1 MGLFNT
7 IINSFTNGKNNNSF
21 NASNQFLRYG
31 NTKPSLTPTWS
42 GVKVTPEDAYRGYP
56 YAAAQ
61 RKGNRVSAIAKRN
74 LYIDVTPELLEE
86 YQKLNKDPVHPYLK
100 LIQESTDFSTKK
112 FWKNISIYLDLCG
125 RYYLGVVREPTGF
138 GLSYIQKFVL
148 LNPFEVKRV
157 IDKNGEVAGYVEYKA
172 DGRRRHWQ
180 AHQIITFMEESPF
193 DTSQAWSLVD
203 AAKPAI
209 YTLNQSADHT
219 RQSLNGNLNAPGII
233 TTDVLLDDGDF
244 ENFKARITSG
254 TKGEPI
260 FANGAGAVQW
270 QDMQIDL
277 NKAALL
283 DINEINRS
291 EFIAVAGASKT
302 NLGIEQSGTTRET
315 ARVQDDNY
323 IRDSIEPRVEDIID
337 VLNLDYRKNYPNE
350 YERTGYTIELR
361 SALSKDYDSE
371 MKATELR
378 NSQSALA
385 QDLVEKGYTRES
397 AVSYATGKS
406 DLEDLVIDEDKLK
419 AEEEAR
425 KAQEQAEKE
434 AKEASTQEEKPTTEN
449 SPINIHIEAPKAPEN
464 KVVVQES
471 DKQPVVNVSPVI
483 NIDNSTQETLK
494 NADNNRE
501 EEEPDDQGWV
511 GAELE
516 AINVLDR
523 LNNSGLDT
531 SILTNVSD
539 LLPETTNIPGQD
551 NPHVTLV
558 YGLKDKP
565 YEIKD
570 QILKIVEESGLKE
583 VTIEKISHFPVDTGF
598 ALVALLK
605 KSDELVKVHEDLLK
619 LDHYTQKY
627 PDYTPHMTLAYLDDM
642 TINGNLVDPNEY
654 YAPFEDLVGKTLKV
668 QGIDLDKP
676 DDDDGDIADIVIGN
690 AYKNDITPDDI
701 VKVNNAHN
709 KLKEELLDVHQRILN
724 VSLENITVNSFTQ
737 PDLMPTDISKDF
749 ATEIGD
755 FLKEYWLYITPIF
768 GLAMILKQ
776 PRIDIVKPE
785 TYVLSKSVR
794 EFIDKRAQ
802 TSGEGHLQTIL
813 NDILKASN
821 KAYSDLMGKVAID
834 LIGEAYDRN
843 PDKFKDYFTKKPT
856 KKQIKKAIDT
866 TDILEK
872 NRKIYDKANKMALE
886 GFARKDVINSIRKE
900 FTEVSKN
907 RATLIARHETSR
919 AYVQAQYDADKQL
932 LEVTGKL
939 KNAYK
944 QLYSRTGHP
953 CAYCQE
959 LIDRGPVPFE
969 SNFLNKGDSIDIVE
983 NGKKYTFV
991 ADYEDIVGGA
1001 IHPNCYH
1008 KNTRVYTNQ
1017 GWKHFYELNGDEL
1030 FFSIDP
1036 ETDKPE
1042 WVAAKKYIKYR
1053 YKGNLMRF
1061 YNKNVDMC
1069 VTPDHN
1075 LFLKFY
1081 SKSGSTY
1088 NKFVQAKDVSLS
1100 RQHRFYAGIDWKGSD
1115 PGLVKL
1121 GDKMVTPQQF
1131 TQFMGMYLSEGSC
1144 GLYKSAN
1151 RVSIAQTKYRDEF
1164 RNMLSTLPYNAVE
1177 VQKGFEINDK
1187 PLVEYLLQFGKCNEK
1202 FVPQEIK
1209 DMKPEYIRMFLDAYI
1224 LGDGHI
1230 KAKPVKGSEYIGV
1243 NRTIFTSSIRMR
1255 DDITELAVKAGYR
1268 PTIKI
1273 ASHAGTIY
1281 QGTDYKTNYD
1291 VWTISLNNRVRS
1303 YADKVNKELVPYD
1316 DDVYCV
1322 ELEKNHTLY
1331 TEYNGRIWW
1340 NGNCSCSYKLVIKNG
1355 EISNT
1360 YTREEGENLQKI
1372 INSCMNQGCDE
1383 NCTHEHCT
1391 HEHNEI
1397 GSNNG

>member
-31 NTKPSLTPTWS
+31 NTKPSLVPTWS

-434 AKEASTQEEKPTTEN
+434 AKEQVSTQEEKPTTEN

-570 QILKIVEESGLKE
+570 QILKIVEESGLEE

-598 ALVALLK
+598 ALIALLE

-627 PDYTPHMTLAYLDDM
+627 PDYNPHMTLAYLDDM
-642 TINGNLVDPNEY
+642 KINGELVDPNEY

-785 TYVLSKSVR
+785 TYILSDNIR

-813 NDILKASN
+813 NDVLKASN

-900 FTEVSKN
+900 FTEVSEN

-969 SNFLNKGDSIDIVE
+969 SNFLDKGDSIDIVE

-1001 IHPNCYH
+1001 IHPNC
-1008 KNTRVYTNQ
+1008 
-1017 GWKHFYELNGDEL
+1017 
-1030 FFSIDP
+1030 
-1036 ETDKPE
+1036 
-1042 WVAAKKYIKYR
+1042 
-1053 YKGNLMRF
+1053 
-1061 YNKNVDMC
+1061 
-1069 VTPDHN
+1069 
-1075 LFLKFY
+1075 
-1081 SKSGSTY
+1081 
-1088 NKFVQAKDVSLS
+1088 
-1100 RQHRFYAGIDWKGSD
+1100 
-1115 PGLVKL
+1115 
-1121 GDKMVTPQQF
+1121 
-1131 TQFMGMYLSEGSC
+1131 
-1144 GLYKSAN
+1144 
-1151 RVSIAQTKYRDEF
+1151 
-1164 RNMLSTLPYNAVE
+1164 
-1177 VQKGFEINDK
+1177 
-1187 PLVEYLLQFGKCNEK
+1187 
-1202 FVPQEIK
+1202 
-1209 DMKPEYIRMFLDAYI
+1209 
-1224 LGDGHI
+1224 
-1230 KAKPVKGSEYIGV
+1230 
-1243 NRTIFTSSIRMR
+1243 
-1255 DDITELAVKAGYR
+1255 
-1268 PTIKI
+1268 
-1273 ASHAGTIY
+1273 
-1281 QGTDYKTNYD
+1281 
-1291 VWTISLNNRVRS
+1291 
-1303 YADKVNKELVPYD
+1303 
-1316 DDVYCV
+1316 
-1322 ELEKNHTLY
+1322 
-1331 TEYNGRIWW
+1331 
-1340 NGNCSCSYKLVIKNG
+1340 SCSYKLVIKNG

-1360 YTREEGENLQKI
+1360 YTRQEGENLQKI

>member
-31 NTKPSLTPTWS
+31 NTKPSLVPTWS

-172 DGRRRHWQ
+172 DGRRRHWRP
-180 AHQIITFMEESPF
+180 HQIITFMEESPF

-397 AVSYATGKS
+397 AISYATGKS

-419 AEEEAR
+419 AEEEA
-425 KAQEQAEKE
+425 KE
-434 AKEASTQEEKPTTEN
+434 ENIQEEKPTTEN

-501 EEEPDDQGWV
+501 EEEPDDQAWV
-511 GAELE
+511 GAKLE

-570 QILKIVEESGLKE
+570 QILKIVEESGLEE
-583 VTIEKISHFPVDTGF
+583 VTIEKISHFPVSTGF
-598 ALVALLK
+598 ALVALLE

-627 PDYTPHMTLAYLDDM
+627 PDYNPHMTLAYLDDM

-654 YAPFEDLVGKTLKV
+654 YTPFEDLVGKTLKV

-776 PRIDIVKPE
+776 PRIDIIKPE

-813 NDILKASN
+813 NDVLKASN

-969 SNFLNKGDSIDIVE
+969 TNFLNKGDSIDIVE

-991 ADYEDIVGGA
+991 ADYEDIIGGA
-1001 IHPNCYH
+1001 VHP
-1008 KNTRVYTNQ
+1008 
-1017 GWKHFYELNGDEL
+1017 
-1030 FFSIDP
+1030 
-1036 ETDKPE
+1036 
-1042 WVAAKKYIKYR
+1042 
-1053 YKGNLMRF
+1053 
-1061 YNKNVDMC
+1061 
-1069 VTPDHN
+1069 
-1075 LFLKFY
+1075 
-1081 SKSGSTY
+1081 
-1088 NKFVQAKDVSLS
+1088 
-1100 RQHRFYAGIDWKGSD
+1100 
-1115 PGLVKL
+1115 
-1121 GDKMVTPQQF
+1121 
-1131 TQFMGMYLSEGSC
+1131 
-1144 GLYKSAN
+1144 
-1151 RVSIAQTKYRDEF
+1151 
-1164 RNMLSTLPYNAVE
+1164 
-1177 VQKGFEINDK
+1177 
-1187 PLVEYLLQFGKCNEK
+1187 
-1202 FVPQEIK
+1202 
-1209 DMKPEYIRMFLDAYI
+1209 
-1224 LGDGHI
+1224 
-1230 KAKPVKGSEYIGV
+1230 
-1243 NRTIFTSSIRMR
+1243 
-1255 DDITELAVKAGYR
+1255 
-1268 PTIKI
+1268 
-1273 ASHAGTIY
+1273 
-1281 QGTDYKTNYD
+1281 
-1291 VWTISLNNRVRS
+1291 
-1303 YADKVNKELVPYD
+1303 
-1316 DDVYCV
+1316 
-1322 ELEKNHTLY
+1322 
-1331 TEYNGRIWW
+1331 
-1340 NGNCSCSYKLVIKNG
+1340 NCSCSYKLVIKNG

>member
-1 MGLFNT
+1 MGLLDR
-7 IINSFTNGKNNNSF
+7 ITNIFSDGKTTNNNAA
-21 NASNQFLRYG
+21 NNFLRYG
-31 NTKPSLTPTWS
+31 NKTNRLNPTWS
-42 GVKVTPEDAYRGYP
+42 GVTVAPEDSYRGYP
-56 YAAAQ
+56 YAAVQ
-61 RKGNRVSAIAKRN
+61 RKGNRVASIAKRN
-74 LYIDVTPELLEE
+74 LYVDVTPELLQE
-86 YQKLNKDPVHPYLK
+86 YQKLGKDPTHPYLK
-100 LIQESTDFSTKK
+100 LIQESTSFSTKK
-112 FWKNISIYLDLCG
+112 FWKTISVYLDLAG
-125 RYYLGVVREPTGF
+125 RYYLGVVRQPTNYGM
-138 GLSYIQKFVL
+138 SYIKKFVL
-148 LNPFEVKRV
+148 LNPFEIRRV
-157 IDKNGEVAGYVEYKA
+157 IDRNGQVAGYVEYKA
-172 DGRRRHWQ
+172 DGRKRNWQ
-180 AHQIITFMEESPF
+180 PHQIITFIEESPF
-193 DTSQAWSLVD
+193 DASQPWSMVD

-209 YTLNQSADHT
+209 YTLNQSGDHT

-233 TTDVLLDDGDF
+233 TTDVILDDIDF
-244 ENFKARITSG
+244 ENFKARIMAG

-283 DINEINRS
+283 DINEINRD

-323 IRDSIEPRVEDIID
+323 IRDSIEPRVEDITD
-337 VLNLDYRKNYPNE
+337 VLNLDYRTNYSKE
-350 YERTGYTIELR
+350 FERTGYAIELR

-378 NSQSALA
+378 SSQAALA
-385 QDLVEKGYTRES
+385 QDLVDKGYTLES

-406 DLEDLVIDEDKLK
+406 DLEDLVIDEEKLKAQQK

-434 AKEASTQEEKPTTEN
+434 AKEQVSSQEEKPATEN
-449 SPINIHIEAPKAPEN
+449 SQPINIHIEAPKAPEN

-483 NIDNSTQETLK
+483 NIDNSTQEITEDK
-494 NADNNRE
+494 PE
-501 EEEPDDQGWV
+501 EEEVDEPDDQGWV

-516 AINVLDR
+516 PVNVSER
-523 LNNSGLDT
+523 LNESGLDT

-558 YGLKDKP
+558 YGLKDEP
-565 YEIKD
+565 SEIKD

-583 VTIEKISHFPVDTGF
+583 VTIEKISHFPIDTGF
-598 ALVALLK
+598 ALVALLE

-627 PDYTPHMTLAYLDDM
+627 PDYNPHMTLAYLDDM

-813 NDILKASN
+813 NDVLKASN

-991 ADYEDIVGGA
+991 ADYEDIIGGA
-1001 IHPNCYH
+1001 IHP
-1008 KNTRVYTNQ
+1008 
-1017 GWKHFYELNGDEL
+1017 
-1030 FFSIDP
+1030 
-1036 ETDKPE
+1036 
-1042 WVAAKKYIKYR
+1042 
-1053 YKGNLMRF
+1053 
-1061 YNKNVDMC
+1061 
-1069 VTPDHN
+1069 
-1075 LFLKFY
+1075 
-1081 SKSGSTY
+1081 
-1088 NKFVQAKDVSLS
+1088 
-1100 RQHRFYAGIDWKGSD
+1100 
-1115 PGLVKL
+1115 
-1121 GDKMVTPQQF
+1121 
-1131 TQFMGMYLSEGSC
+1131 
-1144 GLYKSAN
+1144 
-1151 RVSIAQTKYRDEF
+1151 
-1164 RNMLSTLPYNAVE
+1164 
-1177 VQKGFEINDK
+1177 
-1187 PLVEYLLQFGKCNEK
+1187 
-1202 FVPQEIK
+1202 
-1209 DMKPEYIRMFLDAYI
+1209 
-1224 LGDGHI
+1224 
-1230 KAKPVKGSEYIGV
+1230 
-1243 NRTIFTSSIRMR
+1243 
-1255 DDITELAVKAGYR
+1255 
-1268 PTIKI
+1268 
-1273 ASHAGTIY
+1273 
-1281 QGTDYKTNYD
+1281 
-1291 VWTISLNNRVRS
+1291 
-1303 YADKVNKELVPYD
+1303 
-1316 DDVYCV
+1316 
-1322 ELEKNHTLY
+1322 
-1331 TEYNGRIWW
+1331 
-1340 NGNCSCSYKLVIKNG
+1340 NCSCSYKLVIKNG

-1383 NCTHEHCT
+1383 NCTHQ
-1391 HEHNEI
+1391 HNEI
-1397 GSNNG
+1397 WSNNG

>member
-31 NTKPSLTPTWS
+31 NTKPSLVPTWS

-434 AKEASTQEEKPTTEN
+434 AKEQVSTQEEKPTTEN

-494 NADNNRE
+494 NADKNRE
-501 EEEPDDQGWV
+501 EEEPDDQRWV

-531 SILTNVSD
+531 SVLTNVSD
-539 LLPETTNIPGQD
+539 LLPETTNIPAQD

-570 QILKIVEESGLKE
+570 QILKIVEESGLEE
-583 VTIEKISHFPVDTGF
+583 VTIEKISHFPVSTGF
-598 ALVALLK
+598 ALIALLE

-627 PDYTPHMTLAYLDDM
+627 PDYNPHMTLAYLDDM

-737 PDLMPTDISKDF
+737 PDIMPTDISKDF
-749 ATEIGD
+749 STEIGD

-813 NDILKASN
+813 NDVLKVSN
-821 KAYSDLMGKVAID
+821 KAYSDLMAKVAID
-834 LIGEAYDRN
+834 LISEAYDRN

-969 SNFLNKGDSIDIVE
+969 TNFLDKGDSIDIVE

-991 ADYEDIVGGA
+991 ADYEDIIGGA
-1001 IHPNCYH
+1001 IHP
-1008 KNTRVYTNQ
+1008 
-1017 GWKHFYELNGDEL
+1017 
-1030 FFSIDP
+1030 
-1036 ETDKPE
+1036 
-1042 WVAAKKYIKYR
+1042 
-1053 YKGNLMRF
+1053 
-1061 YNKNVDMC
+1061 
-1069 VTPDHN
+1069 
-1075 LFLKFY
+1075 
-1081 SKSGSTY
+1081 
-1088 NKFVQAKDVSLS
+1088 
-1100 RQHRFYAGIDWKGSD
+1100 
-1115 PGLVKL
+1115 
-1121 GDKMVTPQQF
+1121 
-1131 TQFMGMYLSEGSC
+1131 
-1144 GLYKSAN
+1144 
-1151 RVSIAQTKYRDEF
+1151 
-1164 RNMLSTLPYNAVE
+1164 
-1177 VQKGFEINDK
+1177 
-1187 PLVEYLLQFGKCNEK
+1187 
-1202 FVPQEIK
+1202 
-1209 DMKPEYIRMFLDAYI
+1209 
-1224 LGDGHI
+1224 
-1230 KAKPVKGSEYIGV
+1230 
-1243 NRTIFTSSIRMR
+1243 
-1255 DDITELAVKAGYR
+1255 
-1268 PTIKI
+1268 
-1273 ASHAGTIY
+1273 
-1281 QGTDYKTNYD
+1281 
-1291 VWTISLNNRVRS
+1291 
-1303 YADKVNKELVPYD
+1303 
-1316 DDVYCV
+1316 
-1322 ELEKNHTLY
+1322 
-1331 TEYNGRIWW
+1331 
-1340 NGNCSCSYKLVIKNG
+1340 NCSCSYKLVIKNG

>member
-31 NTKPSLTPTWS
+31 NTKPSLVPTWS

-74 LYIDVTPELLEE
+74 LYIDVTAELLEE

-180 AHQIITFMEESPF
+180 PHQIITFMEESPF

-337 VLNLDYRKNYPNE
+337 VLNLDYRRNYPNE

-419 AEEEAR
+419 AEEEA
-425 KAQEQAEKE
+425 EKE
-434 AKEASTQEEKPTTEN
+434 AKEQEQNAQQEEKPATEN
-449 SPINIHIEAPKAPEN
+449 SQPINIHIEAPKAPEN

-494 NADNNRE
+494 DVDNNRE

-511 GAELE
+511 GAKLE

-570 QILKIVEESGLKE
+570 QILKIVEESGLEE
-583 VTIEKISHFPVDTGF
+583 VTIEKISHFPVSTGF

-627 PDYTPHMTLAYLDDM
+627 PDYKPHMTLAYLDDM

-813 NDILKASN
+813 NDVLKASN

-991 ADYEDIVGGA
+991 ADYEDIIGGA
-1001 IHPNCYH
+1001 IH
-1008 KNTRVYTNQ
+1008 
-1017 GWKHFYELNGDEL
+1017 
-1030 FFSIDP
+1030 
-1036 ETDKPE
+1036 
-1042 WVAAKKYIKYR
+1042 
-1053 YKGNLMRF
+1053 
-1061 YNKNVDMC
+1061 
-1069 VTPDHN
+1069 
-1075 LFLKFY
+1075 
-1081 SKSGSTY
+1081 
-1088 NKFVQAKDVSLS
+1088 VQ
-1100 RQHRFYAGIDWKGSD
+1100 
-1115 PGLVKL
+1115 
-1121 GDKMVTPQQF
+1121 
-1131 TQFMGMYLSEGSC
+1131 
-1144 GLYKSAN
+1144 
-1151 RVSIAQTKYRDEF
+1151 
-1164 RNMLSTLPYNAVE
+1164 
-1177 VQKGFEINDK
+1177 
-1187 PLVEYLLQFGKCNEK
+1187 CN
-1202 FVPQEIK
+1202 
-1209 DMKPEYIRMFLDAYI
+1209 
-1224 LGDGHI
+1224 
-1230 KAKPVKGSEYIGV
+1230 
-1243 NRTIFTSSIRMR
+1243 
-1255 DDITELAVKAGYR
+1255 
-1268 PTIKI
+1268 
-1273 ASHAGTIY
+1273 
-1281 QGTDYKTNYD
+1281 
-1291 VWTISLNNRVRS
+1291 
-1303 YADKVNKELVPYD
+1303 
-1316 DDVYCV
+1316 
-1322 ELEKNHTLY
+1322 
-1331 TEYNGRIWW
+1331 
-1340 NGNCSCSYKLVIKNG
+1340 CSYKLIIKNG

>member
-1 MGLFNT
+1 MGLFNR
-7 IINSFTNGKNNNSF
+7 IINSFSDGKNNNSF
-21 NASNQFLRYG
+21 NAANHFLRYG

-61 RKGNRVSAIAKRN
+61 RKGNRVSAIARRN
-74 LYIDVTPELLEE
+74 LYVDVTPELLEE

-100 LIQESTDFSTKK
+100 LIEESTDFSTKK

-125 RYYLGVVREPTGF
+125 RYYLGVVRQPTQY
-138 GLSYIQKFVL
+138 GLSYVKKFIL

-157 IDKNGEVAGYVEYKA
+157 INKEGEIAGYVEYKA
-172 DGRRRHWQ
+172 DGRKRNWQ
-180 AHQIITFMEESPF
+180 PHQIITFIEESPF
-193 DTSQAWSLVD
+193 DNSQAWSLVD

-209 YTLNQSADHT
+209 YTLNQSGDHT

-244 ENFKARITSG
+244 ENFKSRITSG

-323 IRDSIEPRVEDIID
+323 IRDSVEPRVEDIID
-337 VLNLDYRKNYPNE
+337 VLNLDYRRNYPDE
-350 YERTGYTIELR
+350 YKRTGYVIELR

-371 MKATELR
+371 IKATELR

-385 QDLVEKGYTRES
+385 QDLVDKGYTLES
-397 AVSYATGKS
+397 AVSYATGKA
-406 DLEDLVIDEDKLK
+406 DLEDLVIDEEKLKAQQK

-434 AKEASTQEEKPTTEN
+434 AKEKEQEPKESEKDTKDN
-449 SPINIHIEAPKAPEN
+449 SQPINIHIEAPKAPEN

-471 DKQPVVNVSPVI
+471 DKQPVVNVQPVI
-483 NIDNSTQETLK
+483 NIDNSTQETVK
-494 NADNNRE
+494 DTKE
-501 EEEPDDQGWV
+501 EQEEDEPDDQGWV
-511 GAELE
+511 GAKLE

-523 LNNSGLDT
+523 LNESGLDT

-598 ALVALLK
+598 ALIALLK
-605 KSDELVKVHEDLLK
+605 KSDELVKIHEDLLK
-619 LDHYTQKY
+619 LDHYTQKH
-627 PDYTPHMTLAYLDDM
+627 PDYLPHMTLAYLDDM
-642 TINGNLVDPNEY
+642 TINGKLVNPDEY
-654 YAPFEDLVGKTLKV
+654 YTPFEDLVGKTLEV
-668 QGIDLDKP
+668 QGIDLDDPK
-676 DDDDGDIADIVIGN
+676 DDDTDDTDDIIKN
-690 AYKNDITPDDI
+690 TYNNDITPDDI
-701 VKVNNAHN
+701 VKVNDAHN
-709 KLKEELLDVHQRILN
+709 KLKQELMDVHQRILN
-724 VSLENITVNSFTQ
+724 VSLENITVNSFTR
-737 PDLMPTDISKDF
+737 PDLMTEDVYDDF
-749 ATEIGD
+749 YREIGD

-768 GLAMILKQ
+768 GLAMLLKQ
-776 PRIDIVKPE
+776 PRIDTTKPE
-785 TYVLSKSVR
+785 TYLLSDNIRK
-794 EFIDKRAQ
+794 FIDIRAQ
-802 TSGEGHLQTIL
+802 ASGKGHLETIL
-813 NDILKASN
+813 NDVLNASN
-821 KAYSDLMGKVAID
+821 KAYSNIMGKVATD
-834 LIGEAYDRN
+834 LISEAYDRS
-843 PDKFKDYFTKKPT
+843 PGKFKDYFTKKPT
-856 KKQIKKAIDT
+856 KRQIKKAIDT

-886 GFARKDVINSIRKE
+886 GFARKDIINSIRKE
-900 FTEVSKN
+900 FTKVSEN

-919 AYVQAQYDADKQL
+919 AYVQSQYDSDRQL
-932 LEVTGKL
+932 LEATGKL

-944 QLYSRTGHP
+944 QLYSRTGNP

-969 SNFLNKGDSIDIVE
+969 SNFLNKGDSIDIVQ
-983 NGKKYTFV
+983 NGKKYTFI

-1001 IHPNCYH
+1001 IH
-1008 KNTRVYTNQ
+1008 
-1017 GWKHFYELNGDEL
+1017 
-1030 FFSIDP
+1030 
-1036 ETDKPE
+1036 
-1042 WVAAKKYIKYR
+1042 
-1053 YKGNLMRF
+1053 
-1061 YNKNVDMC
+1061 
-1069 VTPDHN
+1069 
-1075 LFLKFY
+1075 
-1081 SKSGSTY
+1081 
-1088 NKFVQAKDVSLS
+1088 VQ
-1100 RQHRFYAGIDWKGSD
+1100 
-1115 PGLVKL
+1115 
-1121 GDKMVTPQQF
+1121 
-1131 TQFMGMYLSEGSC
+1131 
-1144 GLYKSAN
+1144 
-1151 RVSIAQTKYRDEF
+1151 
-1164 RNMLSTLPYNAVE
+1164 
-1177 VQKGFEINDK
+1177 
-1187 PLVEYLLQFGKCNEK
+1187 
-1202 FVPQEIK
+1202 
-1209 DMKPEYIRMFLDAYI
+1209 
-1224 LGDGHI
+1224 
-1230 KAKPVKGSEYIGV
+1230 
-1243 NRTIFTSSIRMR
+1243 
-1255 DDITELAVKAGYR
+1255 
-1268 PTIKI
+1268 
-1273 ASHAGTIY
+1273 
-1281 QGTDYKTNYD
+1281 
-1291 VWTISLNNRVRS
+1291 
-1303 YADKVNKELVPYD
+1303 
-1316 DDVYCV
+1316 
-1322 ELEKNHTLY
+1322 
-1331 TEYNGRIWW
+1331 
-1340 NGNCSCSYKLVIKNG
+1340 CSCSYKLIVKNG

-1383 NCTHEHCT
+1383 NCTHEH
-1391 HEHNEI
+1391 NEI

>member
-172 DGRRRHWQ
+172 DGRRRHWRP
-180 AHQIITFMEESPF
+180 HQIITFMEESPF

-434 AKEASTQEEKPTTEN
+434 AKEEVSTQEEKPTTEN

-583 VTIEKISHFPVDTGF
+583 VTIEKISHFPIDTGF
-598 ALVALLK
+598 ALVALLE

-627 PDYTPHMTLAYLDDM
+627 PDYNPHMTLAYLDDM

-813 NDILKASN
+813 NDVLKASN

-834 LIGEAYDRN
+834 LISEAYDRN

-969 SNFLNKGDSIDIVE
+969 TNFLDKGDSIDIVE
-983 NGKKYTFV
+983 NGKKYTFT
-991 ADYEDIVGGA
+991 ADYEDIIGGA
-1001 IHPNCYH
+1001 IHP
-1008 KNTRVYTNQ
+1008 
-1017 GWKHFYELNGDEL
+1017 
-1030 FFSIDP
+1030 
-1036 ETDKPE
+1036 
-1042 WVAAKKYIKYR
+1042 
-1053 YKGNLMRF
+1053 
-1061 YNKNVDMC
+1061 
-1069 VTPDHN
+1069 
-1075 LFLKFY
+1075 
-1081 SKSGSTY
+1081 
-1088 NKFVQAKDVSLS
+1088 
-1100 RQHRFYAGIDWKGSD
+1100 
-1115 PGLVKL
+1115 
-1121 GDKMVTPQQF
+1121 
-1131 TQFMGMYLSEGSC
+1131 
-1144 GLYKSAN
+1144 
-1151 RVSIAQTKYRDEF
+1151 
-1164 RNMLSTLPYNAVE
+1164 
-1177 VQKGFEINDK
+1177 
-1187 PLVEYLLQFGKCNEK
+1187 
-1202 FVPQEIK
+1202 
-1209 DMKPEYIRMFLDAYI
+1209 
-1224 LGDGHI
+1224 
-1230 KAKPVKGSEYIGV
+1230 
-1243 NRTIFTSSIRMR
+1243 
-1255 DDITELAVKAGYR
+1255 
-1268 PTIKI
+1268 
-1273 ASHAGTIY
+1273 
-1281 QGTDYKTNYD
+1281 
-1291 VWTISLNNRVRS
+1291 
-1303 YADKVNKELVPYD
+1303 
-1316 DDVYCV
+1316 
-1322 ELEKNHTLY
+1322 
-1331 TEYNGRIWW
+1331 
-1340 NGNCSCSYKLVIKNG
+1340 NCSCSYKLVIKNG